1 MKRDKIQLIHRIIGI
16 LGVILILGT
25 LGCSGESKRNSSAL
39 GTSLKIGVMPDTGAT
54 PFIIAK
60 EMGFFE
66 NIDVDITLFRN
77 AQNRDAA
84 LATGELHGA
93 STDVLAAIFYEDGG
107 LSMQITSYTESDY
120 RMVSSPKKNAEEL
133 KGAKA
138 VAGISKDTVI
148 DFTTSLIGKIY
159 NMDIVPVILPQIP
172 VRLEML
178 RNGELDVATLPE
190 PLATAAIVSGGESI
204 ASTIELG
211 LYPGVMVFSKKFIQN
226 NPEAIEAFYDG
237 YNRAV
242 EYINSTPQSEYY
254 DIVAKALDFPDSVAP
269 VMVFPEFSPASL
281 PEDKDFD
288 PVMEWAIEQ
297 GLTRSQYS
305 VTDLIYEK

>member
-1 MKRDKIQLIHRIIGI
+1 MKKAKTQLIHSVLIVLGFMFI
-16 LGVILILGT
+16 LSTI
-25 LGCSGESKRNSSAL
+25 GCSDSSKKNSSGL
-39 GTSLKIGVMPDTGAT
+39 GTSLKVGVMPDTGAT

-120 RMVSSPKKNAEEL
+120 RMVSSPKKRAEEL
-133 KGAKA
+133 KGSKV

-148 DFTTSLIGKIY
+148 DFTTSLIGGTY
-159 NMDIVPVILPQIP
+159 DMDIVPVILPQIP

-204 ASTIELG
+204 ASTIELD
-211 LYPGVMVFSKKFIQN
+211 LYPGVMVFSKKFIQD
-226 NPEAIEAFYDG
+226 NPEAIKAFYDG

-254 DIVAKALDFPDSVAP
+254 DIAAKALDFPDSVAS
-269 VMVFPEFSPASL
+269 VMTFPEFSPASL
-281 PEDKDFD
+281 PQPKDFD
-288 PVMEWAIEQ
+288 PVMEWAIKQ
-297 GLTRSQYS
+297 GLTTSRYS
-305 VTDLIYEK
+305 VTDLIYKK

>member
-1 MKRDKIQLIHRIIGI
+1 MKKAKTQLIHSVLIVLGFMFI
-16 LGVILILGT
+16 LSTI
-25 LGCSGESKRNSSAL
+25 GCSDSSKKNSSGL
-39 GTSLKIGVMPDTGAT
+39 GTSLKVGVMPDTGAT

-120 RMVSSPKKNAEEL
+120 RMVSSPKKRAEEL
-133 KGAKA
+133 KGSKV

-148 DFTTSLIGKIY
+148 DFTTSLIGGTY

-204 ASTIELG
+204 ASTIELD
-211 LYPGVMVFSKKFIQN
+211 LYPGVMVFSKKFIQD
-226 NPEAIEAFYDG
+226 NPEAIKAFYDG

-254 DIVAKALDFPDSVAP
+254 DIAAKALDFPDSVASA
-269 VMVFPEFSPASL
+269 MTFPEFSPASL
-281 PEDKDFD
+281 PQPKDFD
-288 PVMEWAIEQ
+288 PVMEWAIKQ
-297 GLTRSQYS
+297 GLTTSHYS
-305 VTDLIYEK
+305 VTDLIYKK

>member
-1 MKRDKIQLIHRIIGI
+1 MKKAKTQLIHSVLIVLGFMFI
-16 LGVILILGT
+16 LSTI
-25 LGCSGESKRNSSAL
+25 GCSDSSKKNSSGL
-39 GTSLKIGVMPDTGAT
+39 GTSLKVGVMPDTGAT

-120 RMVSSPKKNAEEL
+120 RMVSSPKKRAEEL
-133 KGAKA
+133 KGSKV

-148 DFTTSLIGKIY
+148 DFTTSLIGGTY

-204 ASTIELG
+204 ASTIELD
-211 LYPGVMVFSKKFIQN
+211 LYPGVMVFSKKFIQD

-237 YNRAV
+237 YDRAV

-254 DIVAKALDFPDSVAP
+254 DIVAKALDFPDSVAS
-269 VMVFPEFSPASL
+269 VMTFPEFSPASL
-281 PEDKDFD
+281 PQPKDFD
-288 PVMEWAIEQ
+288 PVMEWAIKQ
-297 GLTRSQYS
+297 GLTTSRYS
-305 VTDLIYEK
+305 VTDLIYKK